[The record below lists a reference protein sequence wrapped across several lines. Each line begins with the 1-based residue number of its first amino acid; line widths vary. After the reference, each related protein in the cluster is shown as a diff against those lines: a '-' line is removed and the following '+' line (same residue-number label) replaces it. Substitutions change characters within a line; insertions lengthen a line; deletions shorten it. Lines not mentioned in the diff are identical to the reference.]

1 MFPPHE
7 EKNLSTYSEYYNAS
21 GRIWIGRE
29 SKQQSPEDRNRGGER
44 FSCAQARPEQ
54 SLGIVPRYLNRVFY
68 GINVITFLGSDESE
82 REKGSMKVRER
93 KERNARHT
101 WENRADTVEPEK
113 SARDN
118 GTLRSIGP
126 RTGIR
131 GSLGAS
137 RTGWL
142 VSFGKRE
149 ANRSQR

>member
-1 MFPPHE
+1 M
-7 EKNLSTYSEYYNAS
+7 
-21 GRIWIGRE
+21 GRE
-29 SKQQSPEDRNRGGER
+29 SKLQSPEDRNRGGKR

-93 KERNARHT
+93 KERSERHT
-101 WENRADTVEPEK
+101 WENRVDIVELKK

-118 GTLRSIGP
+118 GTLRSIGT
-126 RTGIR
+126 RSGAVDR

-137 RTGWL
+137 HTGWL
-142 VSFGKRE
+142 VSFGKRKRID
-149 ANRSQR
+149 RSDNLFIRRKYCGD